1 MKQKVNMPSIIPS
14 SYFMHPFFKI
24 NIINGS
30 ADKVTVQELKI
41 YFIKFNE
48 EAILTEFP
56 NEGV

>member
-1 MKQKVNMPSIIPS
+1 MPSIIPS

-24 NIINGS
+24 NIIKGS